1 MTESENHTPPIER
14 LEISHFQG
22 YKSGAPIEVRASQSR
37 SIGGY
42 AAVFGRSSENLG
54 GFFEKIDPAAFNK
67 SKSDGFPGVV
77 CRWNHRDDFLLG
89 TTRSGTLQLTVDR
102 NGLDYTVDL
111 PECRND
117 ILEMTARGDL
127 AHSSFAFQTYSED
140 WLKGDSGYPIRMLL
154 SCRLI
159 DVAPVTSPAYPDA
172 SCALRSFARFVGA
185 PYEDVVDRADKDE
198 LRSFW
203 QRTDN
208 AGPPKAAKE
217 RTPDVDAKAR
227 VRRESLAL
235 AKAEGELIEASITLH
250 DAKMRNQELRKHLD
264 AAAAQQAAAERAAQL
279 AYMRRL
285 GRLTAALDGPLAVA
299 RDEARQRQASGEN

>member
-1 MTESENHTPPIER
+1 MTESEHYAPPVER

-22 YKSGAPIEVRASQSR
+22 YKGGSLIEVRGSGAQSR

-42 AAVFGRSSENLG
+42 AAVFGKPSENLG
-54 GFFEKIDPAAFNK
+54 GFYERVHPQAFNK
-67 SKSDGFPGVV
+67 SQADGFPGVV
-77 CRWNHRDDFLLG
+77 CRWNHRDEFLLG
-89 TTRSGTLQLTVDR
+89 TTRSDTLQLKVD
-102 NGLDYTVDL
+102 NLGLDYQVDL

-140 WLKGDSGYPIRMLL
+140 WLKGDSGYPMRMLL

-172 SCALRSFARFVGA
+172 TVGLRSFARFVDA
-185 PYEDVVDRADKDE
+185 PYEDVVDRAKKDE

-208 AGPPKAAKE
+208 AGPPKNTHTQQQKP
-217 RTPDVDAKAR
+217 TNQSGKNDQDAKAR
-227 VRRESLAL
+227 SWRGRLEL
-235 AKAEGELIEASITLH
+235 AKSEGAVIDAQMVLN
-250 DAKMRNQELRKHLD
+250 DAKSRNNELRKHLD
-264 AAAAQQAAAERAAQL
+264 TADAQEGIAARAAEL
-279 AYMRRL
+279 
-285 GRLTAALDGPLAVA
+285 
-299 RDEARQRQASGEN
+299 EARRRMGQLLDAKTRWS